1 MTTKNTCVIIG
12 AGVDMERKFL
22 HIDVNNA
29 FLSWTAV
36 ARLKAGEKVDL
47 RSIPSVVGGDEAKR
61 HGIVVAKSN
70 IAKKFGIQT
79 AEPLYMARRKCPSVV
94 VVPADH
100 KYYRECS
107 DKLYNLFLE
116 YTEKVERFSI
126 DECFLDL
133 TEYLKPDEDLIK
145 VGIQIK
151 ERVKRQFGFT
161 VNVGVSDD
169 KILAKIASDF
179 EKPDKIHTLFKSEIR
194 EKLWPLPV
202 SEMFLVGKKS
212 IPKLNRMGVRTV
224 GDLANTDKAV
234 LIKNFGKYGY
244 TIWKYANGES
254 GEEVNYLPEKPK
266 GIGNSITLPYDVASI
281 DELDATLVEL
291 VEKVAYRLRKE
302 DMLATVVNVQL
313 KNNNFN
319 NYSHQKKLL
328 SKTDSTNDILKV
340 AKELLR
346 ELFVGEPIRLIGVRV
361 DGLVEKE
368 EFQLSIFD
376 IKEDSKNKKLD
387 NAIDQLKE
395 KFGYDI
401 LTRAS
406 ELKRNNKDK

>member
-1 MTTKNTCVIIG
+1 MENKNLSKSEYLDFVEKKFKDCFSNKGYIEEPAVNVTSKIDPTVDFIG
-12 AGVDMERKFL
+12 
-22 HIDVNNA
+22 
-29 FLSWTAV
+29 
-36 ARLKAGEKVDL
+36 
-47 RSIPSVVGGDEAKR
+47 
-61 HGIVVAKSN
+61 SN
-70 IAKKFGIQT
+70 ISPLKKYLESENYGEVGRYIVQECMKFKSFKYLQTNIPQKFG
-79 AEPLYMARRKCPSVV
+79 C
-94 VVPADH
+94 
-100 KYYRECS
+100 YYRGMGIIAKPDLEKTVKDTFDYLTDEKYLDIS
-107 DKLYNLFLE
+107 PENLCVKISA
-116 YTEKVERFSI
+116 T
-126 DECFLDL
+126 
-133 TEYLKPDEDLIK
+133 DEDLIK

-194 EKLWPLPV
+194 GKLWPLPV

-224 GDLANTDKAV
+224 GELANTDKAV